1 MKAAQPT
8 YHSSRGFFN
17 AFFKRLLLIFIVLVL
32 SRMSLYAFNTSL
44 FNGFPFLEIFRALI
58 VGIRFD
64 LSVMA
69 MISALFILANTLPF
83 KGRQNKAYQSIINT
97 ITIVLVMIAVSFNMS
112 DAIYYRFT
120 LKRMTFDIFSYLGTM
135 NNIGDLAPRFLFD
148 FWYAAV
154 LAILLILLLIYG
166 FRKLRFKSEKEV
178 SNQRYY
184 IKNSVIFIFSAALII
199 IILRG
204 GFQLKPINIVDA
216 SLHAPAPLSPIV
228 LNTPFTIIKSFGQT
242 GLVLR
247 SDFNEKELEEIY
259 TPLKSYSKIPGI
271 AAARNNVV
279 ILILESFSSEHIG
292 YLSHKKSFTPFLDS
306 LFQHSLVFPGIAN
319 GKRSIEGIP
328 AILSALPTLSD
339 ESFLNGAYAA
349 NQIEGIAASLHNQG
363 YQTSFYHG
371 GKNGTMSF
379 DSYASSAGFEN
390 YYGKN
395 EYPNEEDYDGHWGIW
410 DEPYLQYFGIELSKE
425 EEPFMAALFTL
436 SSHHPYQIP
445 EKYKGE
451 FPKGDLEIQQAIA
464 YTDHSLKLF
473 FNSIKDKEWYQNTL
487 FVISSDHTSEGASA
501 AYQNSLGQFSIPIVF
516 FAPGDT
522 LLKTRSQKTLVQQTD
537 IYPSVMHYLGI
548 EDSFIAFGNSVF
560 EDSSPDFAL
569 NFFNQKLQCMD
580 SLFLL
585 QFEGQKLQ
593 SIYAYQSDSLLQ
605 DNLKDKVDVSMLE
618 EYQKAFIQQYNNRMI
633 RNQLKVWE

>member
-487 FVISSDHTSEGASA
+487 FVISSDHTSEGVSA